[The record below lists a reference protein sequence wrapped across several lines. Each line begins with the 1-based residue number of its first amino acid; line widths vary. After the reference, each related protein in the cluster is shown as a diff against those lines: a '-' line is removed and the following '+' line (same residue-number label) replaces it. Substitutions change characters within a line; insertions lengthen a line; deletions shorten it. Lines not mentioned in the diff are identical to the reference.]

1 MTMERSSLHID
12 PALMR
17 NLEVEAKRQ
26 RRSPSR
32 LAGEAIEVMLR
43 NCAEKRVAI
52 RAAIDEAEAGSFVSE
67 EAMNDW
73 VSSWG
78 SDSEAQAPEPDVLP
92 RSRDR

>member
-17 NLEVEAKRQ
+17 NLEVEARRQ

-52 RAAIDEAEAGSFVSE
+52 RAAIDEAEAGFVC
-67 EAMNDW
+67 
-73 VSSWG
+73 VRG
-78 SDSEAQAPEPDVLP
+78 SDERLGVVVGE
-92 RSRDR
+92 

>member
-1 MTMERSSLHID
+1 MERSSLHID
-12 PALMR
+12 LALMR

-52 RAAIDEAEAGSFVSE
+52 RAAIDEAKAGSFVSE
-67 EAMNDW
+67 EATGDGLARDDFRPAIAADCR
-73 VSSWG
+73 SSA
-78 SDSEAQAPEPDVLP
+78 S
-92 RSRDR
+92 